1 MRSKA
6 RLWTAS
12 AGVLL
17 LTAMLLSA
25 CGPSATTSGNPSGPK
40 HGGTI
45 TDGLFEE
52 PDSLLPEGSVETYAD
67 MVDATI
73 WAPLFYGDN
82 TGIIHA
88 GLATDVPTPSNGGIS
103 SDLMTYKFTL
113 RDGLKWSDGSPLTV
127 NDVVFTLNLLKDPNF
142 GGKSTFA
149 GKEITSVSSS
159 GNTVT
164 IQLNKPDI
172 TFLELSLTDPLPFAP
187 LPQKVFGSMA
197 PADVLKSTQAF
208 QPTVVSGPFTITER
222 AKADHITLKANPN
235 YYQSGKPYLAGMT
248 FRIITSQDTILT
260 ALKSG
265 EIQTSWFLDI
275 NKLTDY
281 KAISGYSVV
290 LDKSPGSFEGI
301 YFNETN
307 PILADAV
314 VRKAISQSIKVD
326 DIITKIWQGIAVKDC
341 DDGTGTFAHDT
352 SATCYTYDPTS
363 AAAALTADGWTMGSD
378 SYRHKGGKT
387 LELRYSTT
395 AGKAY
400 REQTQLI
407 VQAALKTN
415 IGMKIDIVNKPA
427 DAFFGT
433 QLYDYSAYDIAEF
446 ANSLTYDPDNH
457 VQWACNQFTDQ
468 PGGFNISH
476 YCNPDVDANIK
487 TEQTNAD
494 IATRTTAFHK
504 IYQDIIN
511 DLPAMYY
518 YAYPNIAVKVNN
530 LQNYAP
536 SPVGPSETWNVWDW
550 YLS

>member
-25 CGPSATTSGNPSGPK
+25 CGPSASTSGNNSGPK

-82 TGIIHA
+82 SGVIHA
-88 GLATDVPTPSNGGIS
+88 GLATDVPSPSNGGIS

-127 NDVVFTLNLLKDPNF
+127 NDVVFTLNLLKNLDF
-142 GGKSTFA
+142 GGKETFA
-149 GKEITSVSSS
+149 AKEITSVSNS

-172 TFLELSLTDPLPFAP
+172 TFLELSLTDPLIFAP

-197 PADVLKSTQAF
+197 PADVLKSTEAF

-235 YYQSGKPYLAGMT
+235 YYQTGKPYLAGMT

-281 KAISGYSVV
+281 KAIQGYDVV
-290 LDKSPGSFEGI
+290 TDKSPGSYEGI

-307 PILADAV
+307 PILADPV
-314 VRKAISQSIKVD
+314 VRKAISQSINVN
-326 DIITKIWQGIAVKDC
+326 DIITRIWQSIAVPDC
-341 DDGTGTFAHDT
+341 DDGTGTFAHDA
-352 SATCYTYDPTS
+352 SAKCYTYDPTS

-378 SYRHKGGKT
+378 GYRHKGGKT

-487 TEQTNAD
+487 IEQTNAD
-494 IATRTTAFHK
+494 IATRTTAFHN
-504 IYQDIIN
+504 IYKDIIN

-518 YAYPNIAVKVNN
+518 YAYPNIAVKVHN
-530 LQNYAP
+530 LQNYSP

>member
-1 MRSKA
+1 M
-6 RLWTAS
+6 
-12 AGVLL
+12 
-17 LTAMLLSA
+17 
-25 CGPSATTSGNPSGPK
+25 
-40 HGGTI
+40 
-45 TDGLFEE
+45 
-52 PDSLLPEGSVETYAD
+52 
-67 MVDATI
+67 
-73 WAPLFYGDN
+73 
-82 TGIIHA
+82 
-88 GLATDVPTPSNGGIS
+88 
-103 SDLMTYKFTL
+103 
-113 RDGLKWSDGSPLTV
+113 
-127 NDVVFTLNLLKDPNF
+127 
-142 GGKSTFA
+142 
-149 GKEITSVSSS
+149 
-159 GNTVT
+159 
-164 IQLNKPDI
+164 
-172 TFLELSLTDPLPFAP
+172 
-187 LPQKVFGSMA
+187 
-197 PADVLKSTQAF
+197 
-208 QPTVVSGPFTITER
+208 SGPFTITER

-235 YYQSGKPYLAGMT
+235 YYQTGKPYLAGMT

-281 KAISGYSVV
+281 KAIQGYSVV
-290 LDKSPGSFEGI
+290 TDKSPGSYEAI

-307 PILADAV
+307 PILADPV
-314 VRKAISQSIKVD
+314 VRKAISQSINTA
-326 DIITKIWQGIAVKDC
+326 DIINKIWQGIAVPTC
-341 DDGTGTFAHDT
+341 DDGTGTFAHDL
-352 SATCYTYDPTS
+352 SLIPCYTYDPTS
-363 AAAALTADGWTMGSD
+363 AAAALTADGWVIGSD
-378 SYRHKGGKT
+378 NYRHKDGKT

-415 IGMKIDIVNKPA
+415 IGMKIDIVNQPA

-433 QLYDYSAYDIAEF
+433 QLYDYSAFDIAEF

-487 TEQTNAD
+487 IEQTNAD